1 MWEWS
6 KQENLYLYI
15 NSLSMK
21 KKWFTLLE
29 VIVSITIFFVL
40 LVVIVGLYTKMLR
53 LKYNIQARQ
62 SLIQNSYDA
71 MEKINLLLKDYTIDY
86 EEYFNRRNSGCS
98 GNNAGQWF
106 MRNTT
111 LFWHCSNFTA
121 DGNGSYDDSGAHTI
135 YYCSSL
141 NPSNTTNVIPSS
153 AVQQGSGCVQTGPQ
167 SFWEYYRQFRDV
179 KNDVDNVSGA
189 VGDADDVRVMKG
201 PIGILDNNNVK
212 ELYLISQDGKQRL
225 WIRKAL
231 IEQWDRDK
239 NGITGDV
246 DSDKLYTLQILKLRW
261 FDAGSHHDFDVNNSS
276 GVYDSNIDTRACD
289 YAQWFICNGSWISN
303 LYSWYKLPANTDDGR
318 VNLFD
323 QDLTVSNR
331 NLSISPTK
339 DPDYALAQNET
350 QINPYF
356 TVSLTN
362 KLYGRIWY
370 KRLGL
375 PSLDDFELSLQTSF
389 STKNFYTK

>member
-1 MWEWS
+1 
-6 KQENLYLYI
+6 
-15 NSLSMK
+15 MK

-29 VIVSITIFFVL
+29 VIVAITIFFVL

-86 EEYFNRRNSGCS
+86 EEYFNRRNTWCS
-98 GNNAGQWF
+98 GNNAGLWF
-106 MRNTT
+106 TWNTT
-111 LFWHCSNFTA
+111 ISWHCSNFSAAGNSSYA
-121 DGNGSYDDSGAHTI
+121 DAWVHTI

-141 NPSNTTNVIPSS
+141 NPGGINIIGNSP
-153 AVQQGSGCVQTGPQ
+153 VQQGSGCVQTGQQ
-167 SFWEYYRQFRDV
+167 SFWQYYWQFRDV

-189 VGDADDVRVMKG
+189 LGDADDVRVMKG
-201 PIGILDNNNVK
+201 PISILDNNNVK
-212 ELYLISQDGKQRL
+212 ELYLISQDRKQRL

-231 IEQWDRDK
+231 VESGDRNHD
-239 NGITGDV
+239 GVISGDNEY
-246 DSDKLYTLQILKLRW
+246 LYTLQILKLRW
-261 FDAGSHHDFDVNNSS
+261 FDAGDHHDFDVSNSS
-276 GVYDSNIDTRACD
+276 GVYDSNIDTRVCD
-289 YAQWFICNGSWISN
+289 YAQWFICHGSWITN
-303 LYSWYKLPANTDDGR
+303 LYSWYKLPADNEDWR

-331 NLSISPTK
+331 NLIISPTK

-362 KLYGRIWY
+362 KLYSRIWY

-375 PSLDDFELSLQTSF
+375 PSLDDFQLSLQTTF